1 MQKCDY
7 CGFITKYNVNH
18 CPSCGATR
26 YTKID
31 SFNNYEVKN
40 DSKRVYKCLS
50 GGTLKH
56 NSLYYIICF
65 ILAIIPLAYTT
76 IIVFDIVPQLRDF
89 AFKNGLHYN
98 DSLTILFVYSVVI
111 YLMILIFSL
120 STKLLKNYKYELAY
134 FLYVA
139 LGGFLVVRPEAN
151 DIILWIAFYLLF
163 FMIFPIITFGGIREY
178 IDLSKSN
185 KLIKKGMLIKNVK
198 YELVSDDNNSKYNRI
213 KVNYVSKDGVKLDL
227 ISSQCINFTPLDDT
241 VDILIDKT
249 NFNNYY
255 IDFEIV

>member
-7 CGFITKYNVNH
+7 CGYITKYNVNH

-40 DSKRVYKCLS
+40 DSKRVYKCLN

-56 NSLYYIICF
+56 SFLYYIMCF
-65 ILAIIPLAYTT
+65 ILAIIPLAYIA
-76 IIVFDIVPQLRDF
+76 IIVFNIVPQLRDF
-89 AFKNGLHYN
+89 AFKNGMHYN
-98 DSLTILFVYSVVI
+98 DTLTLSFVYSIVI
-111 YLMILIFSL
+111 YLVILICSL
-120 STKLLKNYKYELAY
+120 NVNFLKNNKEKLVL
-134 FLYVA
+134 FLYLVPWGY
-139 LGGFLVVRPEAN
+139 LGMMEEK
-151 DIILWIAFYLLF
+151 DISLWIVFYLFF
-163 FMIFPIITFGGIREY
+163 FMIFPIIAFGGIREY
-178 IDLSKSN
+178 LDSSKGD

-198 YELVSDDNNSKYNRI
+198 YELVPDENNSKYNRI
-213 KVNYVSKDGVKLDL
+213 KVNYESKDGVKLNL

-249 NFNNYY
+249 NLNNYY